1 MAKNLAITVP
11 FHEFENTFS
20 YENDFLQERK
30 WTEITRLLYVQKQ
43 KLSTVF
49 NHRWEN
55 PNKYPGGLSIFL
67 FVVTSKE
74 VNIVVVICSRFGGLG
89 LCWCGSASTWLSF
102 EASYTLLEGQDQVT
116 KVFSN

>member
-1 MAKNLAITVP
+1 MKLIFYRNGNEQKSQDCSMYKN
-11 FHEFENTFS
+11 
-20 YENDFLQERK
+20 
-30 WTEITRLLYVQKQ
+30 

-89 LCWCGSASTWLSF
+89 LCWCGSAST
-102 EASYTLLEGQDQVT
+102 
-116 KVFSN
+116 